1 MPPAGA
7 GVAVFEERLRQAV
20 TRVPSFPEIAARLTR
35 AVTVAIDRTKTA
47 EANGHG
53 LPLVSRLRI
62 ATFFALA
69 CGVIFL
75 PVEGSGVSRDTSFS
89 LLVLYAWHAVLT
101 SFVLIA
107 SFTARGE
114 RNADRLAVL
123 LVVGHAVN
131 LHVYVYFWPAYPG
144 LAAGILACMLMGDSV
159 LFGWSTGRVLGLAVG
174 FSAAFLLL
182 GLKIAPDDVQRP
194 DFAVASIVLLVGA
207 TTAVGCTHL
216 VAILRTSLAERQR
229 ELSELSTRLMSV
241 QEEER
246 RRLSRELHDE
256 FGQSLTAVNANLWL
270 IERQA
275 PADAEALRHRAAET
289 RRLVGRTLAAMRE
302 LSQLLRP
309 AVLDTLGLVPSL
321 ETLLDAFGEHH
332 QIAVSLTS
340 DGLPERLP
348 AEMETALYRITQ
360 EALTNAARHARAERV
375 RVALTAIGGELRL
388 EIEDDG
394 VGLAA
399 RNGGKPP
406 TGTGLVGIRERVR
419 ALGGQLVLHGERGV
433 RVEVRVPLPGGS

>member
-1 MPPAGA
+1 
-7 GVAVFEERLRQAV
+7 
-20 TRVPSFPEIAARLTR
+20 
-35 AVTVAIDRTKTA
+35 
-47 EANGHG
+47 
-53 LPLVSRLRI
+53 
-62 ATFFALA
+62 
-69 CGVIFL
+69 
-75 PVEGSGVSRDTSFS
+75 
-89 LLVLYAWHAVLT
+89 
-101 SFVLIA
+101 
-107 SFTARGE
+107 
-114 RNADRLAVL
+114 
-123 LVVGHAVN
+123 
-131 LHVYVYFWPAYPG
+131 
-144 LAAGILACMLMGDSV
+144 
-159 LFGWSTGRVLGLAVG
+159 
-174 FSAAFLLL
+174 
-182 GLKIAPDDVQRP
+182 
-194 DFAVASIVLLVGA
+194 
-207 TTAVGCTHL
+207 
-216 VAILRTSLAERQR
+216 
-229 ELSELSTRLMSV
+229 V

-289 RRLVGRTLAAMRE
+289 RRLVGRTLGAMRE

-309 AVLDTLGLVPSL
+309 VVLDTLGLVPSL

-360 EALTNAARHARAERV
+360 EALTNAARHARAARV

-419 ALGGQLVLHGERGV
+419 ALGGQFVLHGERGV
-433 RVEVRVPLPGGS
+433 RVEVRVPLPGGG

>member
-1 MPPAGA
+1 M
-7 GVAVFEERLRQAV
+7 AVFEERLRQAV
-20 TRVPSFPEIAARLTR
+20 TRVPSFPELAARLTR

-47 EANGHG
+47 DANGHG

-75 PVEGSGVSRDTSFS
+75 PVDGSGVVARDTSFW

-131 LHVYVYFWPAYPG
+131 LHVYVYVWPVYPG

-159 LFGWSTGRVLGLAVG
+159 LFGWSTQRVLTLAIG
-174 FSAAFLLL
+174 FSAGFLAL
-182 GLKIAPDDVQRP
+182 GMKIAPYDVQRP

-216 VAILRTSLAERQR
+216 LAILRTSLAERQR

-289 RRLVGRTLAAMRE
+289 RRLVGRTLGAMRE

-309 AVLDTLGLVPSL
+309 AVLDTLGLIPSL

-332 QIAVSLTS
+332 QIAISLTS

-360 EALTNAARHARAERV
+360 EALTNAARHARAARV

-394 VGLAA
+394 VGLAPH
-399 RNGGKPP
+399 NGGKPL

-419 ALGGQLVLHGERGV
+419 ALGGQLVLHSERGV